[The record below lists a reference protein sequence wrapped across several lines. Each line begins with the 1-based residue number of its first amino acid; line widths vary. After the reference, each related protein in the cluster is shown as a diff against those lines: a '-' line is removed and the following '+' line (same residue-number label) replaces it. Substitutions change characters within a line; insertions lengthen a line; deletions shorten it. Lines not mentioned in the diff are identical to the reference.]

1 MPDNC
6 VEPPSHPCIAHF
18 LSYSMLERKELLFC
32 VTIVLSFMCRQTHPS
47 PVQIISH
54 SLDQLILKP
63 NSPSLMGTSVG
74 SPDMGDA
81 FKSSVCHSHHHPTP
95 QTPPTSS
102 AAMPLGQR
110 SPSTR
115 LALHPCTG
123 TSGPGEH
130 AQSLQQTYSCSHSAR
145 PPKHLT
151 RVPASPPRSQHEGT
165 QSMCSRVRGQNP
177 PPHLTFPPGRGSD
190 AGSQRLLQINPL
202 TNPVSVLLTPSE

>member
-110 SPSTR
+110 SPVPGWLSIPAQAHPVPGSMHNRCSKLTAAPTR
-115 LALHPCTG
+115 PGHQNISPESQPAHHAPSMRGHRACALG
-123 TSGPGEH
+123 
-130 AQSLQQTYSCSHSAR
+130 
-145 PPKHLT
+145 
-151 RVPASPPRSQHEGT
+151 
-165 QSMCSRVRGQNP
+165 
-177 PPHLTFPPGRGSD
+177 
-190 AGSQRLLQINPL
+190 
-202 TNPVSVLLTPSE
+202 